1 MLICRRHQQWGGAR
15 IAAHPRREENG
26 GGRPRRARARSGSHR
41 RQRLLRHHSAHRAWT
56 GPTLR
61 IRGPSLRIRG
71 PSCVNAGKCV
81 NAHPRCVYVR
91 KCVYANAGCVYARGV
106 FMHPGAYT
114 RDSAFTRAGG
124 AYTLRVRI
132 RTRVRIRGWVCIR
145 ERWVHLRSGC
155 VHAPGCVYAGRCVYA
170 SGSTYTQR
178 VRIRTPLAYTQVS
191 AYTHPRPRKHRKRQ
205 TVMALPG
212 FIRVNE
218 KLQGSSGRRGPSV
231 LPGVR

>member
-1 MLICRRHQQWGGAR
+1 VDVVLVVRVLAAVAIVVSVCCGTTALIERGRVPRCVY
-15 IAAHPRREENG
+15 AALPAYT
-26 GGRPRRARARSGSHR
+26 RPIV
-41 RQRLLRHHSAHRAWT
+41 RL
-56 GPTLR
+56 
-61 IRGPSLRIRG
+61 RG

-132 RTRVRIRGWVCIR
+132 RTRVRIRGWVYIR

-155 VHAPGCVYAGRCVYA
+155 VHAPGCVYAGGCVYA

-178 VRIRTPLAYTQVS
+178 VRIRTPSRIHKFLRIRT
-191 AYTHPRPRKHRKRQ
+191 PD
-205 TVMALPG
+205 
-212 FIRVNE
+212 RVNAGND
-218 KLQGSSGRRGPSV
+218 KP
-231 LPGVR
+231 